1 MRDERVTSSLT
12 ETLRILETIEK
23 DEEHNMIYSQY
34 YDVNA
39 LVHAIN
45 TSKIIIAA
53 RIARSKP

>member
-1 MRDERVTSSLT
+1 MKSETVINSLT
-12 ETLRILETIEK
+12 ETLRILETVEK

-53 RIARSKP
+53 RIARRKL